1 MLHRR
6 LNISCAVLGLLC
18 AVLLMN
24 GTPASTQA
32 QDDQPVEQTRK
43 NIQVLKGLPESQLFM
58 LMNFVSDSLD
68 VKCDYCHVKNGKNA
82 QGGDNWLWD
91 RDDKPAKLAGRR
103 MMKMVLD
110 INQANF
116 NGETRVTCYSCH
128 RGRTDVARLPPLP
141 PHEAVHDDAP
151 LPAAEEIITK
161 YANAVGGKDATAKT
175 IVLKGTVERSEGRN
189 AQFEITLKDSDKY
202 LISLTSPQGVA
213 MQAVNGETG
222 WQKSSAGSKKLTGPV
237 VDQVRRVAGYFA
249 VIKVTGDVARMRVT
263 GTEKIGN
270 RETYVV
276 AHVVDPETTIRYY
289 FDTQTGL
296 LLRELITKQTLLAPL
311 PEQVDF
317 EDYRDV
323 NGVKLP
329 FVIRTSDSAPY
340 DNATRKFTDIKLNVT
355 VDDSIFNFPS
365 N

>member
-1 MLHRR
+1 
-6 LNISCAVLGLLC
+6 
-18 AVLLMN
+18 
-24 GTPASTQA
+24 
-32 QDDQPVEQTRK
+32 
-43 NIQVLKGLPESQLFM
+43 M

-91 RDDKPAKLAGRR
+91 RDDKPAKLTGRR

-141 PHEAVHDDAP
+141 PHEAVHNDAA

-161 YANAVGGKDATAKT
+161 YLNAVGGKDAATKVKT

-189 AQFEITLKDSDKY
+189 AQFEITLKDNDKY

-213 MQAVNGETG
+213 MQAMNGETG
-222 WQKSSAGSKKLTGPV
+222 WQKSSAGSKKLTGGV

-249 VIKVTGDVARMRVT
+249 VIKVTGDFTRMRAT
-263 GTEKIGN
+263 GIEKIFD

-276 AHVVDPETTIRYY
+276 VNVVDPETTIRYY

-329 FVIRTSDSAPY
+329 FLIRTSDSAPY
-340 DNATRKFTDIKLNVT
+340 DNATRKFTEIKLNVT
-355 VDDSIFNFPS
+355 VDDSVFNFTS
-365 N
+365 NL